1 MRWSGLPRAARSGWE
16 RVRED
21 LDAGPKSP
29 PLNPWQT
36 TWRLVLVA
44 LVGYGSWAATGL
56 QDAATHSTGRWVL
69 LAVDALVGLVAIA
82 IVQRRRQHPVAVAVV
97 LALLGGVFLSVTG
110 ATLLALA
117 SLAARRN
124 LRGLALVIPLVVA
137 MTLVSELIWPPEDPL
152 RAWQTGAGTALVTV
166 AFAAVAYAI
175 GANRALVQS
184 LRERATAAEREQ
196 AAREAQ
202 GRAAERNR
210 IAREMH
216 DVLAHRISLVA
227 MHAGALTYRED
238 LSREDQRTAAATIE
252 RNARQALTELREI
265 LGVLRN
271 QDEEASGPAGP
282 APEAPQPTL
291 RDIPALVADA
301 RTLGATVTVTDDS
314 GEVPARVA
322 RTAYRVIQ
330 EGLTNA
336 RKHAPGMPVSV
347 RLAGGDDVPLTIT
360 VAQPA
365 HSAAARAPG
374 NPRVRSQT
382 AGATPGA
389 GLGLLGLRER
399 VALHG
404 GTLES
409 GPDADGRWV
418 LRARIPLQS

>member
-36 TWRLVLVA
+36 TWRLILVA

-69 LAVDALVGLVAIA
+69 LAVDAFVGLVAIA
-82 IVQRRRQHPVAVAVV
+82 IVQRRRAHPVSVAVV

-124 LRGLALVIPLVVA
+124 LRGLALVIPLMVA
-137 MTLVSELIWPPEDPL
+137 MTLVSELVWPPEDPL
-152 RAWQTGAGTALVTV
+152 RAWQTTAGNALVTV

-175 GANRALVQS
+175 GANRALVES

-196 AAREAQ
+196 AAREAE

-271 QDEEASGPAGP
+271 TDEEASGP

-301 RTLGATVTVTDDS
+301 RSLGADVTVTDDS
-314 GEVPARVA
+314 GEVPAGVA
-322 RTAYRVIQ
+322 RTAYRIIQ

-336 RKHAPGMPVSV
+336 RKHAPGLPVSV
-347 RLAGGDDVPLTIT
+347 RLAGGDDAPLTIT

-365 HSAAARAPG
+365 GPGAARTQGAQRMR
-374 NPRVRSQT
+374 PRGV
-382 AGATPGA
+382 GPTPGA
-389 GLGLLGLRER
+389 GLGLLGLHER

-409 GPDADGRWV
+409 GPDPEGRWV
-418 LRARIPLQS
+418 LRARIPLHS

>member
-21 LDAGPKSP
+21 LDAGPKAP

-56 QDAATHSTGRWVL
+56 QDAATHSTARWVL
-69 LAVDALVGLVAIA
+69 LAVDAVVGILAIA
-82 IVQRRRQHPVAVAVV
+82 IVHRRREHPVAVAVV
-97 LALLGGVFLSVTG
+97 LALLGGLFLSVTG

-137 MTLVSELIWPPEDPL
+137 MSLVSELVWPPEDPL
-152 RAWQTGAGTALVTV
+152 RAWQTGAGTALVTI

-184 LRERATAAEREQ
+184 LRDRATATEREQ

-238 LSREDQRTAAATIE
+238 LSPADQRTAAATIE
-252 RNARQALTELREI
+252 RNARLALTELREI

-271 QDEEASGPAGP
+271 REEEVAEPT
-282 APEAPQPTL
+282 PEAPQPTL
-291 RDIPALVADA
+291 HDLPALVADA
-301 RTLGATVTVTDDS
+301 RTLGTTVTVTDDS
-314 GEVPARVA
+314 GEVPAHVA
-322 RTAYRVIQ
+322 RTAYRIVQ

-347 RLAGGDDVPLTIT
+347 RLAGDDDALT
-360 VAQPA
+360 VAVSQPL
-365 HSAAARAPG
+365 RPGAP
-374 NPRVRSQT
+374 T
-382 AGATPGA
+382 APGA

-399 VALHG
+399 VVLLG

-409 GPDADGRWV
+409 GPGADGHWV
-418 LRARIPLQS
+418 LRARIPLRA